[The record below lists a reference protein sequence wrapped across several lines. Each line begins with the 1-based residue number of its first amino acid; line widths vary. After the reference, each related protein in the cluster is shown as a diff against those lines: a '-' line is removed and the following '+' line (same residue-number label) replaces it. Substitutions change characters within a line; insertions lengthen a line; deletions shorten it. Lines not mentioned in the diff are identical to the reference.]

1 MRLKGKKP
9 IFNVKDTWSLDST
22 LNPIIAEGLKKFK
35 EVIMGENVAG
45 YPQQVIDESPNP
57 LAIHAVPGFIKDDE
71 HGAKLNPDYDKMDDE
86 HFNQWIKIID
96 KMIYTFEA
104 DKNAPK
110 IPDNYLEM
118 HISNEA
124 DKDGNF
130 PCEFEVTDQVK
141 YDNHK
146 AADAEHH
153 RKVQE
158 GLVLFSKYY
167 KSLWW

>member
-1 MRLKGKKP
+1 MRLRGKKP

-45 YPQQVIDESPNP
+45 YPQQVIDEFPNP
-57 LAIHAVPGFIKDDE
+57 LSTHAVPGLIEDE
-71 HGAKLNPDYDKMDDE
+71 EYGVKRNPDYDKMDDE
-86 HFNQWIKIID
+86 YFNKWIEIID
-96 KMIYTFEA
+96 KMIYAFE
-104 DKNAPK
+104 DEKNAPE

-118 HISNEA
+118 HISEEANEN
-124 DKDGNF
+124 GYF
-130 PCEFEVTDQVK
+130 PCEFEITDQEK

-146 AADAEHH
+146 ADDEEHH
-153 RKVQE
+153 KKVQE
-158 GLVLFSKYY
+158 GLDLFAKHY

>member
-9 IFNVKDTWSLDST
+9 IFNVKDTWSLDSA

-35 EVIMGENVAG
+35 DVIMSDNVAG

-57 LAIHAVPGFIKDDE
+57 LSIHAVPGFIKDGE
-71 HGAKLNPDYDKMDDE
+71 HGAKLNPDYDKMDD
-86 HFNQWIKIID
+86 
-96 KMIYTFEA
+96 
-104 DKNAPK
+104 
-110 IPDNYLEM
+110 
-118 HISNEA
+118 S
-124 DKDGNF
+124 GNF
-130 PCEFEVTDQVK
+130 PCEFEITDQEK

-146 AADAEHH
+146 ANDAEHH

-158 GLVLFSKYY
+158 GLELFSKYY